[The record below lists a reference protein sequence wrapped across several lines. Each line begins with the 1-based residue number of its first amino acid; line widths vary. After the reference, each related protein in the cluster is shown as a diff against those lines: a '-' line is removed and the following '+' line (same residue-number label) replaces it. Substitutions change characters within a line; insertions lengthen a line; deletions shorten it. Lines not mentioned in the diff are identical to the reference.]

1 MNVGETDQVFYQA
14 VAAGKGVA
22 QEEMAARIGV
32 HPNTYRKMESDP
44 MRIRLITLLKIC
56 EVLKVNSSDIIVDT
70 EKEK

>member
-1 MNVGETDQVFYQA
+1 MSEKRIRFSIKQWRQVR
-14 VAAGKGVA
+14 GLS

-44 MRIRLITLLKIC
+44 IRIRLITLQKIC
-56 EVLKVNSSDIIVDT
+56 EVLKVSSSDIIVDT

>member
-1 MNVGETDQVFYQA
+1 MSEKRIRFSIKQWRMVRGLS
-14 VAAGKGVA
+14 

-44 MRIRLITLLKIC
+44 MKIRLITLLKIC

>member
-1 MNVGETDQVFYQA
+1 MSEKRIRFSIKQWRQVR
-14 VAAGKGVA
+14 GLS

-56 EVLKVNSSDIIVDT
+56 EVLKVNCSDIIVDT

>member
-1 MNVGETDQVFYQA
+1 MSEKRIRFSIKQWRMVRGLS
-14 VAAGKGVA
+14 

-44 MRIRLITLLKIC
+44 MKIRLITLLKIC
-56 EVLKVNSSDIIVDT
+56 EALKVNSSDIIVDT

>member
-1 MNVGETDQVFYQA
+1 MSEKRIRFSIKQWRQVR
-14 VAAGKGVA
+14 GLS

-56 EVLKVNSSDIIVDT
+56 EVLKVSSSDIIVDT

>member
-1 MNVGETDQVFYQA
+1 MSEKRIRFSIKQWRQVR
-14 VAAGKGVA
+14 GLS

-44 MRIRLITLLKIC
+44 MRIRLITLQKIC
-56 EVLKVNSSDIIVDT
+56 EVPKVNSSDIIVDT

>member
-1 MNVGETDQVFYQA
+1 MSEKRIRFSIKQWRQVR
-14 VAAGKGVA
+14 GLS

-44 MRIRLITLLKIC
+44 MQIRLTTLQKIC

>member
-1 MNVGETDQVFYQA
+1 MSEKRIRFSIKQWRQVR
-14 VAAGKGVA
+14 GLS

-44 MRIRLITLLKIC
+44 MRIRLITLRKIC
-56 EVLKVNSSDIIVDT
+56 EVLKVNRSDIIVDT

>member
-1 MNVGETDQVFYQA
+1 MSEKRIRFSIKQWRMVRGLSQD
-14 VAAGKGVA
+14 
-22 QEEMAARIGV
+22 EMAARIGV

-44 MRIRLITLLKIC
+44 MQIRLITLLKIC

>member
-1 MNVGETDQVFYQA
+1 MSEKRIRFSIKQWRMVRGLSQD
-14 VAAGKGVA
+14 
-22 QEEMAARIGV
+22 EMAARIGV

-44 MRIRLITLLKIC
+44 MQIRLITLVKIC

>member
-1 MNVGETDQVFYQA
+1 MSEKRIRFSIKQWRQVR
-14 VAAGKGVA
+14 GLS

-44 MRIRLITLLKIC
+44 MRIRLITLQKIC